1 MKRVRVHE
9 HLFLFSDNG
18 EVKDSSVL
26 AATVNVISP
35 RYSGSGVPWEGKM
48 RPFRREVP

>member
-18 EVKDSSVL
+18 EVKDSSVV
-26 AATVNVISP
+26 AATVNVIPP
-35 RYSGSGVPWEGKM
+35 R
-48 RPFRREVP
+48 